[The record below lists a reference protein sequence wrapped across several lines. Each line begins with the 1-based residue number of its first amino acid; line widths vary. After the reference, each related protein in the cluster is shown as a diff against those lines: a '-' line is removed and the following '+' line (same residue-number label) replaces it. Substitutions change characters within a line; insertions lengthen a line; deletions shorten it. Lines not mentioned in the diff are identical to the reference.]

1 MSTIVVLDTG
11 PLGMLTNPAGS
22 QRNTDCR
29 QWVERLLLR
38 GDSVAVP
45 EIADYEVR
53 RELLRANKV
62 EGLARLNTLRAHP
75 AFMYLPLATAA
86 MDRAAEFWALARRE
100 HRPTASDSAL
110 DADVILAA
118 QAALLADDGHEVV
131 VATTNVAHLTRFAR
145 AALWTDL

>member
-1 MSTIVVLDTG
+1 MSRTVVLDAG

-22 QRNTDCR
+22 PLNADCR
-29 QWVERLLLR
+29 QWVEGVLLR
-38 GDSVAVP
+38 GDGVAVP

-53 RELLRANKV
+53 RELLRASKV
-62 EGLARLNTLRAHP
+62 EGLTRLDSLRAHP
-75 AFMYLPLATAA
+75 VFLYLPLTTTA
-86 MDRAAEFWALARRE
+86 MDRAAEFWARARRE

-118 QAALLADDGHEVV
+118 QAAVLAERGHDVV
-131 VATTNVAHLTRFAR
+131 IATTNPAHLAWLAP